1 MMSRIMN
8 FITSVKDSFI
18 NVDSYI
24 FKKNFSNSLKYLVTL
39 LVIIS
44 FLKIIPIAYD
54 LFSDI
59 DIEQIPDFEIKNGKL
74 TVYAAQP
81 LYADK
86 YFIIDTTG
94 NMTRPVIDESGRGIL
109 ITEDSIIIKRQFEE
123 RRIEI
128 SAIEN
133 FFTNKEEFE
142 KLINILFLI
151 FLPIIF
157 IVTFLV
163 NIIKYIF
170 YILILSIL
178 GYFLIRRKD
187 SFKSVFS
194 ICIYSFTPYIVL
206 SYINSYIQ
214 IYVETIGL
222 VWTLIIFG
230 LVLKRFYFK

>member
-1 MMSRIMN
+1 MNRIMN

-24 FKKNFSNSLKYLVTL
+24 SKKKFSDALKYLIIL

-44 FLKIIPIAYD
+44 FLTIIPIAYG
-54 LFSDI
+54 LFSII
-59 DIEQIPDFEIKNGKL
+59 DIEKSPDFEIKNGKL
-74 TVYAAQP
+74 TVYAVQP
-81 LYADK
+81 LYVDK
-86 YFIIDTTG
+86 NFIIDTTG
-94 NMTRPVIDESGRGIL
+94 NITRPVVDEEGQGIL
-109 ITEDSIIIKRQFEE
+109 ITEDTIIYKRQFDE

-133 FFTNKEEFE
+133 FFTNKEEFK
-142 KLINILFLI
+142 KLVNIFLLI
-151 FLPIIF
+151 LLPIIF
-157 IVTFLV
+157 IVMFLI
-163 NIIKYIF
+163 NIIKYLF
-170 YILILSIL
+170 YISILSVL
-178 GYFLIRRKD
+178 GYILIRRKD
-187 SFKSVFS
+187 TFKSVFS

-214 IYVETIGL
+214 FYVETIGL